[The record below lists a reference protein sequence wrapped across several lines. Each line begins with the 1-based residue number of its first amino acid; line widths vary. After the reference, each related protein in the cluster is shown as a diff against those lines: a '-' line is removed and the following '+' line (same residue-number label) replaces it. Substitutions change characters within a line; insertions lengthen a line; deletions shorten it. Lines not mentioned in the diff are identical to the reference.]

1 MNNEIK
7 NKKLKSRQNQ
17 RFNVFVLFLFLSFLI
32 SLLVKLSDSH
42 TLTINFELFPTQ
54 LESNEL
60 IISDKPKSINITL
73 NGRGFELFKYYIRKP
88 IIEVDFSLLK
98 KNNGYYF
105 WSKRNQINRINDY
118 FNSKI
123 LVKSITPDSLI
134 FPFDSQFIKKVPI
147 NILVESTFAVG
158 FDLIDEFKS
167 YPDSIFITG
176 PKSRLDTITD
186 ISTKQIKL
194 NDINST
200 IKVPVDLKI
209 PSNLSPFKF
218 SHQSVSI
225 VGKVDKFT
233 EGLVNVP
240 VNIINIPDSLN
251 INFFPKEVSVSF
263 YSSLKAFSEISK
275 TDFKVE
281 CDFNLI
287 NNDNNYLYPIL
298 VKMPLSV
305 KTAELKINKLEFIIT
320 SKYD

>member
-42 TLTINFELFPTQ
+42 TLTINFQLFPTR

-98 KNNGYYF
+98 KNNGNYF
-105 WSKRNQINRINDY
+105 WSKGDQINRINDY

-263 YSSLKAFSEISK
+263 YSSLKAFSKISK

-298 VKMPLSV
+298 VKKPLTI

>member
-1 MNNEIK
+1 MNNETKNIK
-7 NKKLKSRQNQ
+7 QNSRQNQ
-17 RFNVFVLFLFLSFLI
+17 RFNFFVLFLFLSFLI
-32 SLLVKLSDSH
+32 SLLVKLSNPH
-42 TLTINFELFPTQ
+42 TLTINFQLFPTH

-60 IISDKPKSINITL
+60 IISDKPNSINITL
-73 NGRGFELFKYYIRKP
+73 NGRGFELLKYYIRKP
-88 IIEVDFSLLK
+88 IIEVDFTLLK
-98 KNNGYYF
+98 KNNGKYF
-105 WSKRNQINRINDY
+105 WTKVDQIDKINNH

-123 LVKSITPDSLI
+123 LVKSITPDSVI
-134 FPFDSQFIKKVPI
+134 FPFDSQFIKKVPV
-147 NILVESTFAVG
+147 NILVESTFLVG

-167 YPDSIFITG
+167 YPDSIVITG
-176 PKSRLDTITD
+176 PKSMLDTINN

-194 NDINST
+194 NDISSN

-209 PSNLSPFKF
+209 PSNLSPFRL

-233 EGLVNVP
+233 EGLVNLP
-240 VNIINIPDSLN
+240 VTVINIPDSLN

-263 YSSLKAFSEISK
+263 YSSLKAFSEISE
-275 TDFKVE
+275 TDFKVQ
-281 CDFNLI
+281 CDFNSI

-298 VKMPLSV
+298 VEKPLSI

>member
-7 NKKLKSRQNQ
+7 NKKIKSRQNQ

-60 IISDKPKSINITL
+60 IVTDKPKSINITL

-88 IIEVDFSLLK
+88 IIEVDFSVLK

-105 WSKRNQINRINDY
+105 WSKRDQINRINDY

-209 PSNLSPFKF
+209 PLNLSPFKF

-298 VKMPLSV
+298 VKKPLSV

>member
-1 MNNEIK
+1 MNNKTI
-7 NKKLKSRQNQ
+7 NNKLKSRQNQ

-32 SLLVKLSDSH
+32 SLLVKLSNPH
-42 TLTINFELFPTQ
+42 TLTIKFQLSPTQ

-60 IISDKPKSINITL
+60 IILNKPKSVDITL
-73 NGRGFELFKYYIRKP
+73 NGRGFELLKYYIKKP
-88 IIEVDFSLLK
+88 IIEVDFSLLR
-98 KNNGYYF
+98 KNNCKYF
-105 WSKRNQINRINDY
+105 WLKSDQIDRINDH
-118 FNSKI
+118 FDSKI

-134 FPFDSQFIKKVPI
+134 FPFDSQFIKKVPV

-167 YPDSIFITG
+167 YPDSVFITG
-176 PKSRLDTITD
+176 PKSTLDTITD
-186 ISTKQIKL
+186 ISTNQIKL

-200 IKVPVDLKI
+200 IKLLVDLKI
-209 PSNLSPFKF
+209 PSNLSPLRF

-225 VGKVDKFT
+225 VGRVDKFT

-240 VNIINIPDSLN
+240 VNIVNIPDSLN

-287 NNDNNYLYPIL
+287 NNDNNFLYPIL
-298 VKMPLSV
+298 VKKPLSI
-305 KTAELKINKLEFIIT
+305 KTAELKINKLEFVIT

>member
-1 MNNEIK
+1 MNNETKNIK
-7 NKKLKSRQNQ
+7 QNSRQNQ
-17 RFNVFVLFLFLSFLI
+17 RFNFFVLFLFLSFLI
-32 SLLVKLSDSH
+32 SLLVKLSNPH
-42 TLTINFELFPTQ
+42 TLTINFQLFPTQ

-60 IISDKPKSINITL
+60 IISDKPNSINITL
-73 NGRGFELFKYYIRKP
+73 NGRGFELLKYYIRKP
-88 IIEVDFSLLK
+88 IIEVDFTLLR
-98 KNNGYYF
+98 KNNGKYF
-105 WSKRNQINRINDY
+105 WTKVDQIDKINNH

-123 LVKSITPDSLI
+123 LVKSITPDSVI
-134 FPFDSQFIKKVPI
+134 FPFDSQFIKKVPV
-147 NILVESTFAVG
+147 NILVESTFLVG

-167 YPDSIFITG
+167 YPDSIVITG
-176 PKSRLDTITD
+176 PKSMLDTINN

-194 NDINST
+194 NDISSN

-209 PSNLSPFKF
+209 PSNLSPFRL

-233 EGLVNVP
+233 EGLVNLP
-240 VNIINIPDSLN
+240 VTVINIPDSLN

-263 YSSLKAFSEISK
+263 YSSLKAFSEISE
-275 TDFKVE
+275 TDFKVQ
-281 CDFNLI
+281 CDFNSI

-298 VKMPLSV
+298 VEKPLSI